1 LKYDLGSTR
10 SCAIVPQL
18 LRTRLGGGIIPS
30 ILIVDD
36 HAFIRRGIRVT
47 LSEETDWTISGEADN
62 GKDAIKLARSLKP
75 DAILLDVNMPGM
87 TGLEVARTI
96 RETDNVTKIV
106 LLTLHDQQELI
117 RNAFKLGVNG
127 YLLKADAEGEL
138 VRAVRVVLGD
148 GVYLSPKLDSEFV
161 ESIVTSIVNSTC
173 P

>member
-1 LKYDLGSTR
+1 MR
-10 SCAIVPQL
+10 NCPQL
-18 LRTRLGGGIIPS
+18 LRTRLGGGVIPS

-36 HAFIRRGIRVT
+36 HAFIRRGIRGA

-62 GKDAIKLARSLKP
+62 GKDAIKLAQSLKP
-75 DAILLDVNMPGM
+75 DVILLDVNMPGM

-106 LLTLHDQQELI
+106 LLTLHDPRELI
-117 RNAFKLGVNG
+117 RNAFKFGVNG

-161 ESIVTSIVNSTC
+161 ESIVTNIVNSTC
-173 P
+173 R

>member
-1 LKYDLGSTR
+1 
-10 SCAIVPQL
+10 
-18 LRTRLGGGIIPS
+18 
-30 ILIVDD
+30 VDD

-75 DAILLDVNMPGM
+75 DVILLDVNMPGM

-117 RNAFKLGVNG
+117 RNAFKFGVNG

>member
-1 LKYDLGSTR
+1 
-10 SCAIVPQL
+10 
-18 LRTRLGGGIIPS
+18 
-30 ILIVDD
+30 VDD

-75 DAILLDVNMPGM
+75 DVILLDVNMPGM

-161 ESIVTSIVNSTC
+161 ESIVTSIVNSTF